1 MANKEQTLA
10 LQQGSTSNGWLQR
23 IPGVGY
29 GRALVLHNKRFV
41 FSGVREGGFEM
52 RLLHGDNVLAL
63 ILYVRPRLYLEY

>member
-10 LQQGSTSNGWLQR
+10 SQQGSTSNGWLQR

-41 FSGVREGGFEM
+41 FSGVREM